1 MLLEL
6 VAVMNQWMVEKHQL
20 LEFHL
25 LSWLW
30 WEEFVVKLHPLLLP
44 LQLLLD

>member
-6 VAVMNQWMVEKHQL
+6 AAVMNQWKVEK

-25 LSWLW
+25 LPWLW
-30 WEEFVVKLHPLLLP
+30 WEELVVKLHPLLLL

>member
-1 MLLEL
+1 MFLEL
-6 VAVMNQWMVEKHQL
+6 AAVMNQWKVEKHQL

-25 LSWLW
+25 LPWLW
-30 WEEFVVKLHPLLLP
+30 WEELVVKLHPLLLL